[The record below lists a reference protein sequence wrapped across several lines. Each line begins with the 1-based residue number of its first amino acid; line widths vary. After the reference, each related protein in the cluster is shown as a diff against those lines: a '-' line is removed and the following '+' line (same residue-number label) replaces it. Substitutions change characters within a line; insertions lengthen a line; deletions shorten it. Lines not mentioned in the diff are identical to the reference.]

1 MLKIHVDNLGELAVV
16 DCKGRIIRS
25 ESVFQLRD
33 AVIAQSSARVIALD
47 MYEVE
52 AIGGGGLGMLAYLQ
66 RWANEHDI
74 ELKLFTPSPSV
85 KNALKCGGS
94 DFSIDVPDLHEM
106 MTILANADRSYSLAA

>member
-33 AVIAQSSARVIALD
+33 AVMAQSAARVIALD
-47 MYEVE
+47 LYEVE
-52 AIGGGGLGMLAYLQ
+52 AIGGGGLGMLAFLQ
-66 RWANEHDI
+66 RWASDHNI
-74 ELKLFTPSPSV
+74 ELKLFTPSRSV

-94 DFSIDVPDLHEM
+94 ELNFDIPTLHEM
-106 MTILANADRSYSLAA
+106 MAILSNADRNYSLAA

>member
-16 DCKGRIIRS
+16 DCRGRIIRS

-33 AVIAQSSARVIALD
+33 AVMAQSFARVIALD
-47 MYEVE
+47 LYEVE

-66 RWANEHDI
+66 RWANERSI

-94 DFSIDVPDLHEM
+94 SVNFDIPSLHEM
-106 MTILANADRSYSLAA
+106 MTILSKADRTFSLAA